1 MINNNLQTD
10 STVQIFGDLAND
22 IAREINKVR
31 TNPLS
36 YIEILENII
45 NNNFKDP
52 KNQKIVFKKNG
63 NKILLEEGKPAFL
76 EAIEFLK
83 SAEPVQ
89 ELQSSNGLGQA
100 AVDHV
105 IDIGVAGI
113 FSHIGANHSTVISR
127 VEKYCEWDFGLAENI
142 VFNESD
148 AVETVVSL
156 IVDDGNIDRTQRE
169 NLFNKNFKY
178 FGLAAGDHFSESN
191 NCVVCLLASNIRE
204 LKSDP
209 IFSKIDEN
217 FQNDHSE
224 LLPKR
229 TNFDNSKNPM
239 QEVDKDAP
247 DDAVSVSYAFKQTT
261 YNGKEFK
268 TSQKIYS
275 LKNGGSHIVEVV
287 YDD

>member
-1 MINNNLQTD
+1 MINNNIQTD
-10 STVQIFGDLAND
+10 STVQIFSDLAND

-36 YIEILENII
+36 YVDILENII

-52 KNQKIVFKKNG
+52 KNPKVILKKNG
-63 NKILLEEGKPAFL
+63 NRILLEEGKMAL
-76 EAIEFLK
+76 VEAIDFLK
-83 SAEPVQ
+83 IVEPVQ
-89 ELQSSNGLGQA
+89 ELESNNLLGQA

-105 IDIGVAGI
+105 IDIGVAGL
-113 FSHIGANHSTVISR
+113 FSHIGTNNSTVVSR
-127 VEKYCEWDFGLAENI
+127 VEKYCEWDYGLAENI

-148 AVETVVSL
+148 AVETVVAL
-156 IVDDGNIDRTQRE
+156 IVDDGNIDRTQRD

-191 NCVVCLLASNIRE
+191 NCAVCLFASNIRE
-204 LKSDP
+204 IKSDP
-209 IFSKIDEN
+209 IISKIEEN
-217 FQNDHSE
+217 NKNEFLE

-229 TNFDNSKNPM
+229 TNFDSSRNPM
-239 QEVDKDAP
+239 QEVDNDAP
-247 DDAVSVSYAFKQTT
+247 DDAVSVSYASKQTT

-275 LKNGGSHIVEVV
+275 LKNGGSHIVEIV